1 MVYYYLNRII
11 STAIYLVLMAFNL
24 YVNVYLYYYFNRTPI
39 WERLPFFPFPAYLP
53 ELKGIG
59 APRIV
64 VILVPFGLFIF
75 FLVLIAKLYTFMR
88 ANLFKK
94 QVREYEKAR
103 QARYEA
109 KIHKKNRQ

>member
-1 MVYYYLNRII
+1 MVYYYLNRIL
-11 STAIYLVLMAFNL
+11 SGTVYLVLMAFNL
-24 YVNVYLYYYFNRTPI
+24 YINVYLFFYFARVPL

-53 ELKGIG
+53 VRHRL
-59 APRIV
+59 APTAV
-64 VILVPFGLFIF
+64 CVLVPFGLFIVL
-75 FLVLIAKLYTFMR
+75 LVLIAKLYTFMR